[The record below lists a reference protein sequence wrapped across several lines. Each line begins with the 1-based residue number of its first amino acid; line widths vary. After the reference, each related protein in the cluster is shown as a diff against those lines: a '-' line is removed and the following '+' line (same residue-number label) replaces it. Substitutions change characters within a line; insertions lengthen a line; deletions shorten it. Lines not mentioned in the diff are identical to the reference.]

1 MLHARLEDQMFRM
14 FAVAAVLSC
23 LAGSAL
29 AQTSGQGS
37 AARSDKAPVPVNL
50 NSATISQL
58 QTLPGIGAKTAERI
72 VQYREKN
79 GPFKKVEELM
89 NVQGV
94 GEKTFLRLK
103 PQLTLA
109 AKSGSSP
116 EQQ

>member
-1 MLHARLEDQMFRM
+1 MLRLFT
-14 FAVAAVLSC
+14 VAIVLTC
-23 LAGSAL
+23 LAGSL
-29 AQTSGQGS
+29 TAQTPAQGT
-37 AARSDKAPVPVNL
+37 AARSEKAPALVNL
-50 NSATISQL
+50 NSATVGQL

-79 GPFKKVEELM
+79 GPFKKVEDLM

-103 PQLTLA
+103 PQITLA
-109 AKSGSSP
+109 AKPGSTT

>member
-1 MLHARLEDQMFRM
+1 MLRM
-14 FAVAAVLSC
+14 FAVAFVLTC
-23 LAGSAL
+23 LTGSLL
-29 AQTSGQGS
+29 AQAPAQGT
-37 AARSDKAPVPVNL
+37 AARSDKAPVLVNL
-50 NSATISQL
+50 NSATAGQL
-58 QTLPGIGAKTAERI
+58 QTLPGIGAKVAERI

-89 NVQGV
+89 NVQGI

-109 AKSGSSP
+109 AKSGPAP